1 MVEGPVSARDGKRPR
16 KIRQGM
22 RTVRSD
28 LVLRESKTPGSDLGT
43 TEKAILD
50 KANIFILF

>member
-22 RTVRSD
+22 RTAQSD
-28 LVLRESKTPGSDLGT
+28 LFLRESKTPGSDLGT